1 LYRRPKRPAAA
12 IRCERAVFPLCKAA
26 DPQLPFAHWLRT
38 FADVT
43 CDIRETVRGRR
54 RIYFMLIKR
63 VIPCLDVHDGN
74 VTRGVQFGRAE
85 AGELRNVGDP
95 VELALRY
102 DRQGADEMV
111 FFDITATAHGRASMI
126 DVIERSADQCFMPLT
141 VGGGI
146 RTVDDMYTM
155 LKAGADKTSINSSA
169 LATPEL
175 ITAGAER
182 FGSQCIVVSIDCKKV
197 APDRWE
203 VFSHG
208 GRKPTG
214 LETIEWAL
222 RAEALGAGEIVLNSI
237 DADGTK
243 AGFDIEIT
251 RRVSESVGIPVVA
264 SGGAGKLEHLAE
276 VLKDGHADA
285 VLAASIFHFGE
296 YTVADVKRYLKGEGI
311 HVRL

>member
-1 LYRRPKRPAAA
+1 
-12 IRCERAVFPLCKAA
+12 
-26 DPQLPFAHWLRT
+26 
-38 FADVT
+38 
-43 CDIRETVRGRR
+43 
-54 RIYFMLIKR
+54 MLIKR
-63 VIPCLDVHDGN
+63 VIPCLDVHDGK

-85 AGELRNVGDP
+85 EGELRNVGDP

-111 FFDITATAHGRASMI
+111 FFDITASAHGRESMI

-146 RTVDDMYTM
+146 RTVEDMNAM

-175 ITAGAER
+175 IRAGAER
-182 FGSQCIVVSIDCKKV
+182 FGSQCIVVSIDCKRV

-208 GRKPTG
+208 GRKRTG
-214 LETIEWAL
+214 LETIEWA
-222 RAEALGAGEIVLNSI
+222 RRVESLGAGEIVLNSI

-243 AGFDIEIT
+243 AGFDLEIT
-251 RRVSESVGIPVVA
+251 RRVSETVGIPVVA
-264 SGGAGKLEHLAE
+264 SGGAGKLEHMAE
-276 VLKDGHADA
+276 VLKAGRADA

-296 YTVADVKRYLKGEGI
+296 FTVGDVKRYLKGEGI
-311 HVRL
+311 HVRV